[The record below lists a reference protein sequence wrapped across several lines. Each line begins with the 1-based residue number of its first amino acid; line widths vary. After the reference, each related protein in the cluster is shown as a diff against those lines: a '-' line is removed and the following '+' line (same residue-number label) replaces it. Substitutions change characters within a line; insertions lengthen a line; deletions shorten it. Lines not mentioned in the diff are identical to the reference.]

1 MSDMTRQFKSTEEE
15 LLNRFTELEKTV
27 DLNDHEINELEQEKK
42 DIEEATKKMKEE
54 KEKEI

>member
-15 LLNRFTELEKTV
+15 LINRFTELEKTV
-27 DLNDHEINELEQEKK
+27 DLNNQEINELEQEKK